1 MRRNASNSAYYQ
13 PIFAYLSC
21 KYSIKTAFPI
31 RLPNYSTGNYGI
43 FSEKRLSIS
52 EIKCL
57 LYLLHRRSLDTL
69 FPITPWCVANH
80 SMVCY
85 QSLHGVLPITPWCVA
100 NRSMVCWVDHHGEPP
115 DTACPSS
122 HHHFTFPLSPHA
134 LLPTITWSSIRYGA
148 SLPSQKQ
155 AFLLQ
160 SHRCPH
166 ARAAHPLTGT
176 FFLRTES
183 Y

>member
-57 LYLLHRRSLDTL
+57 PYLLHRRSLDTL
-69 FPITPWCVANH
+69 
-80 SMVCY
+80 
-85 QSLHGVLPITPWCVA
+85 LPIAPWCVA
-100 NRSMVCWVDHHGEPP
+100 NRSMVCWVDHHGDPP
-115 DTACPSS
+115 DAPSPSS
-122 HHHFTFPLSPHA
+122 HHHLVFPLSSHA
-134 LLPTITWSSIRYGA
+134 LLPSLTWSSIRYGA
-148 SLPSQKQ
+148 PLPSQKQ
-155 AFLLQ
+155 ALPTPKPQVSSRESSPIPLRGHFSYAL
-160 SHRCPH
+160 
-166 ARAAHPLTGT
+166 RATNII
-176 FFLRTES
+176 
-183 Y
+183 

>member
-52 EIKCL
+52 EIKYF

-69 FPITPWCVANH
+69 
-80 SMVCY
+80 
-85 QSLHGVLPITPWCVA
+85 LPIAPWCVA
-100 NRSMVCWVDHHGEPP
+100 NRSMVCCQSLHGVLGGSPWWTTRYRLPFQPSPLYLPPLTTCSSAHHNMVFHPIWRVPP
-115 DTACPSS
+115 LAK
-122 HHHFTFPLSPHA
+122 A
-134 LLPTITWSSIRYGA
+134 G
-148 SLPSQKQ
+148 LPSTKATGVLTREQ
-155 AFLLQ
+155 
-160 SHRCPH
+160 PP
-166 ARAAHPLTGT
+166 PLTGT
-176 FFLRTES
+176 FFLRTEN

>member
-1 MRRNASNSAYYQ
+1 MQKKIEFMRRNASNSAYYQ

-21 KYSIKTAFPI
+21 KYSIKTAFSI

-52 EIKCL
+52 EIKYL

-69 FPITPWCVANH
+69 LPIAPWCVANL
-80 SMVCY
+80 SMVY
-85 QSLHGVLPITPWCVA
+85 
-100 NRSMVCWVDHHGEPP
+100 WVDHHGEPP

-122 HHHFTFPLSPHA
+122 HHHLTFPLSSHA
-134 LLPTITWSSIRYGA
+134 LLPSLTWSSIRYGA
-148 SLPSQKQ
+148 PLPSQKQ
-155 AFLLQ
+155 ALPCTKATGVLTREQ
-160 SHRCPH
+160 P
-166 ARAAHPLTGT
+166 HPLTGT

>member
-13 PIFAYLSC
+13 SIFAYLSC
-21 KYSIKTAFPI
+21 KYSIKTAFSI

-52 EIKCL
+52 EIKYL
-57 LYLLHRRSLDTL
+57 LYLIHRRSLDTL
-69 FPITPWCVANH
+69 LPIAPWCVANR
-80 SMVCY
+80 SMVCC
-85 QSLHGVLPITPWCVA
+85 QSLHAVSAITPCFVS

-122 HHHFTFPLSPHA
+122 HHHFTFSRSPHA

-166 ARAAHPLTGT
+166 ARAAPSPYGDIFPTH
-176 FFLRTES
+176 
-183 Y
+183 